1 MNAATRSP
9 LRRFA
14 LRWVVF
20 AAGVVVWELAATA
33 ADDNF
38 FPPPSQIAAEAV
50 SMWFSG
56 PPTRLWLTDAAVAN
70 LLPSLGRMLLGLAIA
85 AVLGIGGGLAVGRS
99 ARARDF
105 LDPLTQ
111 FFRAIPP
118 PTLVAVFIVIFRI
131 GTQMEVATI
140 VFGTVWP
147 MLLNTTDG
155 ARSVDPLHLDTAAA
169 FRLSRAQVLFRVVIP
184 AAAPKIFAGLRLS
197 LSLALILMVFSE
209 LVGSTNGIG
218 YQLIDAQ
225 STFDL
230 RAMWA
235 TIVLLGVLGYV
246 LNMLLLAAERVLLRW
261 HRGSRL
267 GE

>member
-1 MNAATRSP
+1 MSP
-9 LRRFA
+9 ARRFA
-14 LRWVVF
+14 LRWLVF
-20 AAGVVVWELAATA
+20 AAGVAVWEAAARA
-33 ADDNF
+33 ADDTF
-38 FPPPSQIAAEAV
+38 FPPPSRIAAQAV
-50 SMWFSG
+50 TTWFSG
-56 PPTRLWLTDAAVAN
+56 PPAHLFLTPAAVEN

-85 AVLGIGGGLAVGRS
+85 AALGIGGGLAVGRS
-99 ARARDF
+99 ARASDF

-169 FRLSRAQVLFRVVIP
+169 FRLTRAQRLFRVIIP
-184 AAAPKIFAGLRLS
+184 ASAPKIFAGLRLS

-218 YQLIDAQ
+218 YEMIDAQ
-225 STFDL
+225 TQFDL
-230 RAMWA
+230 PTMWA
-235 TIVLLGVLGYV
+235 TVVLLGVLGYV
-246 LNMLLLAAERVLLRW
+246 LNTLLLVAERVLLRW
-261 HRGSRL
+261 HRASRL

>member
-1 MNAATRSP
+1 MSGAAV
-9 LRRFA
+9 RRFA
-14 LRWVVF
+14 LRWAVL
-20 AAGVVVWELAATA
+20 AAGVAAWQLAAMA
-33 ADDNF
+33 ADDTF
-38 FPPPSQIAAEAV
+38 FPPPSQIAAKAFTV
-50 SMWFSG
+50 WFSG
-56 PPTRLWLTDAAVAN
+56 PPSRLWLTDAAVEN
-70 LLPSLGRMLLGLAIA
+70 LLPSLGRMLLGLVIS
-85 AVLGIGGGLAVGRS
+85 AVLGIAGGLAVGRS
-99 ARARDF
+99 AHARDF

-147 MLLNTTDG
+147 ILLNTTDG

-169 FRLSRAQVLFRVVIP
+169 FRLSRAQRLFRVIIP
-184 AAAPKIFAGLRLS
+184 AAGPKIFAGLRLS

-218 YQLIDAQ
+218 YQMIDAQ
-225 STFDL
+225 TTFDL
-230 RAMWA
+230 KAMWA
-235 TIVLLGVLGYV
+235 AVVLLGVLGYV
-246 LNMLLLAAERVLLRW
+246 MNTLLLVAERVLLRW
-261 HRGSRL
+261 HRAGHL

>member
-1 MNAATRSP
+1 MIGVARA
-9 LRRFA
+9 RRFA
-14 LRWVVF
+14 LRWLVF
-20 AAGVVVWELAATA
+20 AAGVAVWELAATA
-33 ADDNF
+33 AGDTF
-38 FPPPSQIAAEAV
+38 FPPPSQIAGQAV
-50 SMWFSG
+50 RMWFSG
-56 PPTRLWLTDAAVAN
+56 PPGRLFLTSGAVEN
-70 LLPSLGRMLLGLAIA
+70 LLPSLGRMLLGLAIS
-85 AVLGIGGGLAVGRS
+85 AVLGIGGGLAIGRS
-99 ARARDF
+99 AQARDF

-155 ARSVDPLHLDTAAA
+155 ARSVDPLQLDTAAA
-169 FRLSRAQVLFRVVIP
+169 FRLTRAQRLFRVIVP
-184 AAAPKIFAGLRLS
+184 AAAPKIFAGLRLA

-218 YQLIDAQ
+218 YQMIDAQ
-225 STFDL
+225 TTFDL
-230 RAMWA
+230 KAMWA
-235 TIVLLGVLGYV
+235 AVVLLGVLGYV
-246 LNMLLLAAERVLLRW
+246 MNSLLLLVERSLLRW
-261 HRGSRL
+261 HRASRL